1 MDLDSYDRM
10 GRLTQVTDAV
20 GTRTFSFDANL
31 NPDKEIINTSG
42 NPQLYYREIT
52 RVYEPP
58 PVLIPPPGL
67 IVGRLKTLKV
77 GVSGDEVPFRVD
89 KFSGE
94 MREQYDSEGYY
105 SDFTIKDGYILEQR
119 QYGDNK
125 KEFSL
130 GRMETQLMSSILKK
144 I

>member
-1 MDLDSYDRM
+1 
-10 GRLTQVTDAV
+10 
-20 GTRTFSFDANL
+20 
-31 NPDKEIINTSG
+31 
-42 NPQLYYREIT
+42 
-52 RVYEPP
+52 
-58 PVLIPPPGL
+58 
-67 IVGRLKTLKV
+67 
-77 GVSGDEVPFRVD
+77 
-89 KFSGE
+89 